1 MKLERAFATILLVA
15 TAASAQETAIHIA
28 QISPLSGPAASIG
41 LPLTQAAHAYV
52 NRINAEGGIGGK
64 KIVLEDRDDGFKPE
78 RTIEHVEQL
87 ISARPP
93 VALLNVVGAP
103 NNGELVTRGL
113 LAKHKM
119 SVVGAFTGATSVREL
134 KSPYMYFIRASVADE
149 ARKMVQQVVTIGMTR
164 VALVHANDAF
174 GHDARGF
181 VDAALKM
188 HGAVLS
194 AAESY
199 EPATVDV
206 APAVTRVRSSD
217 AQAVLI
223 FGTGPAAAK
232 FVVEYRKAGGGGL
245 LIANSSTS
253 PEVMARLAGNT
264 MARGVGLVQVVPA
277 VTKTTIPVVKEYQDT
292 LARYGKPD
300 WKPSAYG
307 LEGFLAAK
315 LLVEGLRR
323 AGPSPTRES
332 LSAALDRI
340 EQFDAGGITLDYKS
354 GRREGLRSVD
364 IGILGAEGRLMN

>member
-1 MKLERAFATILLVA
+1 MRWVM
-15 TAASAQETAIHIA
+15 
-28 QISPLSGPAASIG
+28 
-41 LPLTQAAHAYV
+41 QAAKTLTTTQRTRRRPIHFL
-52 NRINAEGGIGGK
+52 ITTITFGMNAMVEG
-64 KIVLEDRDDGFKPE
+64 
-78 RTIEHVEQL
+78 
-87 ISARPP
+87 RP
-93 VALLNVVGAP
+93 
-103 NNGELVTRGL
+103 R
-113 LAKHKM
+113 
-119 SVVGAFTGATSVREL
+119 
-134 KSPYMYFIRASVADE
+134 
-149 ARKMVQQVVTIGMTR
+149 Q
-164 VALVHANDAF
+164 
-174 GHDARGF
+174 
-181 VDAALKM
+181 LKM
-188 HGAVLS
+188 PRLDAYHGAVLS

-277 VTKTTIPVVKEYQDT
+277 VTKTTIPVVKEYHDT